1 MANKVLKALGLGC
14 LGALIIACLG
24 FSYVIYQDTLIHWW
38 RPVVLSLTIAI
49 GSGKFL
55 WKSWRRLTDTEA
67 IWVNY
72 GVHTATVAALLI
84 GIFFIGNYFLG
95 DRSCITYQD
104 VTITRVYREKH
115 YHTKRISRRVYGRGS
130 SYWVYKADVELP
142 GRDSKDIRITEKRY
156 DILAK
161 GDTLGLAV
169 RRGFFGA
176 TVIDTENIK
185 YPTKSRKSREK
196 SHGKRDYNR
205 HNRIKGYND

>member
-156 DILAK
+156 DK
-161 GDTLGLAV
+161 
-169 RRGFFGA
+169 RRHAGVGCKTRFLWSDG
-176 TVIDTENIK
+176 
-185 YPTKSRKSREK
+185 YRHRKHQISNQKQKIAEEIAWK
-196 SHGKRDYNR
+196 A
-205 HNRIKGYND
+205 